1 MAYDIDVTY
10 FRCRLALL
18 ARGLKSRY
26 AELANRDFPT
36 QTPAHIIQLIV
47 DVLELAIV
55 KIESADEK
63 LLQVFYRLVSQYQ
76 YTLNYLDNAHKEQ
89 TPRGLIV
96 VLEGLLARIS
106 PGATFYAAPQS
117 EYNYGIAT
125 FTPCEHLSLAH
136 FLTAEESANLPVMA
150 RSTVHLIMFP
160 RAERDNILV
169 HAVFGHEVGHLI
181 ASKYL
186 REEASK
192 PEFLSA
198 LQDAFANVLKE
209 RPVPDGLSSI
219 LALKYRASLQT
230 AISNARYRAMEE
242 LISDYVGT
250 LLFGPA
256 ALFASYE
263 IFALD
268 DLDSAPTG
276 DSLYPP
282 SRFRLRFILDT
293 LRDEGFPQSVTLLS
307 SSIGP
312 EGENHYAAAASLF
325 DLISNIADDKVDT
338 AILSQDIVNMV
349 AYEWVGR
356 SLVTAKP
363 LIKAMLPADLIYKA
377 AEFAAEMAH
386 LIERLSMNV
395 PPNELNVFP
404 DTSMP
409 CWQSAL
415 NASWLFRLHGKKQT
429 PDGVVPFSLADYE
442 TISRLCLLAIEN
454 IALQREYQ
462 GHMSV

>member
-1 MAYDIDVTY
+1 
-10 FRCRLALL
+10 
-18 ARGLKSRY
+18 
-26 AELANRDFPT
+26 
-36 QTPAHIIQLIV
+36 
-47 DVLELAIV
+47 LAIV

-63 LLQVFYRLVSQYQ
+63 LLQVFYRLVSSYQ

-96 VLEGLLARIS
+96 VLEGLLGRIS

-125 FTPCEHLSLAH
+125 FTPSEHLSLAH
-136 FLTAEESANLPVMA
+136 FLTAEESARLPAMA

-169 HAVFGHEVGHLI
+169 HAVFGHEVGHLV
-181 ASKYL
+181 ASTHL
-186 REEASK
+186 RTEASTA
-192 PEFLSA
+192 EFLSA
-198 LQDAFANVLKE
+198 SQDAFAAVLKE
-209 RPVPDGLSSI
+209 RPVPAGLSPI
-219 LALKYRASLQT
+219 QALKYMASLQA

-250 LLFGPA
+250 LLFGPS

-268 DLDSAPTG
+268 DLDSAPAG
-276 DSLYPP
+276 DALYPP
-282 SRFRLRFILDT
+282 SRFRLRFILET
-293 LRDEGFPQSVTLLS
+293 LNDEGFLQSLAVLS
-307 SSIGP
+307 SSIVP
-312 EGENHYAAAASLF
+312 DGENYYSAADQLF
-325 DLISNIADDKVDT
+325 ARISSIVDDKVDT
-338 AILSQDIVNMV
+338 AVLNQDVIHKV
-349 AYEWVGR
+349 AYEWIER
-356 SLVTAKP
+356 SLVIAKP
-363 LIKAMLPADLIYKA
+363 IIKAMLPPNLIYKSL
-377 AEFAAEMAH
+377 EFGAEMTH

-404 DTSMP
+404 NTSIP

-415 NASWLFRLHGKKQT
+415 NASWLFKLHGKKQT
-429 PDGVVPFSLADYE
+429 IDGVAPFSLPDYE
-442 TISRLCLLAIEN
+442 AISGLCLLAIEN